1 MFQLSTTNSTCKI
14 RAKSDWHE
22 SKSSTK
28 QQSEMANTMPGV
40 GLLQT
45 GASTVFPKQAPG
57 TVPHFLFKAHQSTL
71 LFAYPF

>member
-1 MFQLSTTNSTCKI
+1 VFQLLLTNSICKI

-22 SKSSTK
+22 SKPSTK
-28 QQSEMANTMPGV
+28 QQSRMANTMPGV
-40 GLLQT
+40 GLLQA

-57 TVPHFLFKAHQSTL
+57 TVLHFLFKAHQSTL